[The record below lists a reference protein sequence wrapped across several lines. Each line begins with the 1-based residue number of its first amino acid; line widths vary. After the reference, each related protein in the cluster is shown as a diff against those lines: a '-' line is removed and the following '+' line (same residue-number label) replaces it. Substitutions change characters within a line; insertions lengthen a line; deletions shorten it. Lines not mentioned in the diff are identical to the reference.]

1 MLLALALAAA
11 PVAETPKAYLERIYA
26 SYRDT
31 NFSPFNHPDR
41 YFAPRLMAAIDEDA
55 RLSNGEV
62 GYVDGDPICQCQDAD
77 GLRARVLRVHM
88 KGAGNATVEVMVD
101 FTDSTARRVKFSL
114 LRTKAGWRIAD
125 VSTSDETSF
134 LRGIEESNRKARR
147 KH

>member
-1 MLLALALAAA
+1 MEGRAGTGEPMMLLALALAAA

-41 YFAPRLMAAIDEDA
+41 YFSPRLKAAIDEDA

-101 FTDSTARRVKFSL
+101 FTDSTARRVK
-114 LRTKAGWRIAD
+114 
-125 VSTSDETSF
+125 
-134 LRGIEESNRKARR
+134 
-147 KH
+147 